1 MTPSNLL
8 QHLDSATLWPSDTVA
23 QAQFDLPHAYS
34 LALQVRAQRVARG
47 ELARGYKIG
56 FTNPAIWP
64 HYNVSA
70 PVWGS
75 VYNTT
80 LMQLDH
86 TAAGQAVLSLTGRVQ
101 PRIEPEAVFG
111 MRATPPVNA
120 TLDELLA
127 SIDWVAPGFEIV
139 QSHAIGWKF
148 TAPLAVADG
157 SLHSYLVVGKTTPVS
172 QIAGNAEAF
181 NALLATCTLSL
192 TKDGALVEKGQGRN
206 VMQSPLLALA
216 HFLRE
221 LRQCPGAPDLQAGDV
236 ITTGTW
242 TDAWPVAPGEVWQA
256 QFAAPLQPLTLRFE

>member
-1 MTPSNLL
+1 MTPAILL
-8 QHLDSATLWPSDTVA
+8 QHLDSATLWPADTVT
-23 QAQFDLPHAYS
+23 QSQLDLPQAYS
-34 LALQVRAQRVARG
+34 LALQVRAERLARG

-64 HYNVSA
+64 RYNVSA

-80 LMQLDH
+80 LSRLDQ
-86 TAAGQAVLSLTGRVQ
+86 AATGQAVLSLTGRAQ

-111 MRATPPVNA
+111 MRATPPANA

-139 QSHAIGWKF
+139 QSHAVGWKF

-157 SLHSYLVVGKTTPVS
+157 SLHSHLVVGNTTPVS
-172 QIAGNAEAF
+172 QIANNAEAL
-181 NALLATCTLSL
+181 NAALAHCTLSL
-192 TKDGALVEKGQGRN
+192 TKNSVLVEHGQGSN

-221 LRQCPGAPDLQAGDV
+221 LRQCPGAPDVQAGDV